1 MRMFIPEIG
10 TRFTLEEDWT
20 FTLHKER
27 RNDTVWDKLRVAF
40 PDAFTR
46 IDAEMTEARE
56 LWLEYRSRPISRDP
70 GARERN
76 LEQLRAHYENM
87 QSIEK
92 FDLTLP
98 AGTQLTVDRL
108 YIRKGISDY
117 SSVSF
122 NLNATRHEAL
132 DVKGRKRFW
141 AKLEDINRIE
151 YERLPDPEVTADE
164 GLAL

>member
-10 TRFTLEEDWT
+10 TRLTLEEDWT

-76 LEQLRAHYENM
+76 LEQLRAHYESNHA
-87 QSIEK
+87 I
-92 FDLTLP
+92 
-98 AGTQLTVDRL
+98 GTACLKV
-108 YIRKGISDY
+108 
-117 SSVSF
+117 
-122 NLNATRHEAL
+122 
-132 DVKGRKRFW
+132 
-141 AKLEDINRIE
+141 
-151 YERLPDPEVTADE
+151 
-164 GLAL
+164 GL